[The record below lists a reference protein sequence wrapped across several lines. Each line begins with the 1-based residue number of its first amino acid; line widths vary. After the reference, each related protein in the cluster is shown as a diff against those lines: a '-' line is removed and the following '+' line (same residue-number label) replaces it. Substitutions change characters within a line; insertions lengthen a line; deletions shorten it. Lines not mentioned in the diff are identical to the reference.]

1 MMLEPTIE
9 ELILSGVVEVSSVD
23 PDSGEFLYSFTNK
36 LHEVMPDFFNRK
48 LDFVKQEVDF
58 FLETGF
64 LEVNDPRAKNPIIF
78 LTDKAFDEEEVSTLS
93 KNKQKSL
100 KEIKRLFEER

>member
-1 MMLEPTIE
+1 MLEPTIE

-23 PDSGEFLYSFTNK
+23 PDSGEFLYSFTDK
-36 LHEVMPDFFNRK
+36 LHEVMPELLNRK

-58 FLETGF
+58 FLEIGF
-64 LEVNDPRAKNPIIF
+64 LEVDNPKSRNPIIF
-78 LTDKAFDEEEVSTLS
+78 LTDKAFDEDEVSTLS

>member
-23 PDSGEFLYSFTNK
+23 PDSGELLYSFTNK
-36 LHEVMPDFFNRK
+36 LHEVMPEFLNRK

-58 FLETGF
+58 FIETGF
-64 LEVNDPRAKNPIIF
+64 LEVNDPRAQNPIIF
-78 LTDKAFDEEEVSTLS
+78 LTDKAFDEEEVADLS

>member
-1 MMLEPTIE
+1 MLEPTIE

-23 PDSGEFLYSFTNK
+23 PDTGEFLYSFTDK
-36 LHEVMPDFFNRK
+36 LHEVMPEFFNRK

-64 LEVNDPRAKNPIIF
+64 LEVDNPKSRNPIIF

-93 KNKQKSL
+93 RNKQKSL

>member
-1 MMLEPTIE
+1 MLEPTIE

-23 PDSGEFLYSFTNK
+23 PNTGEFLYSFTDK
-36 LHEVMPDFFNRK
+36 LHEVMPEFLNRK

-64 LEVNDPRAKNPIIF
+64 LEVDNPKARNPIIF
-78 LTDKAFDEEEVSTLS
+78 LTDKAFDEEEIETLS

>member
-1 MMLEPTIE
+1 MLEPTIE

-23 PDSGEFLYSFTNK
+23 PDSGEFLYSFTDK
-36 LHEVMPDFFNRK
+36 LHEVMPELLNRK

-64 LEVNDPRAKNPIIF
+64 LEVDNPKSRNPIIF

>member
-1 MMLEPTIE
+1 MLEPTIE
-9 ELILSGVVEVSSVD
+9 ELILSGVVEVSSVN
-23 PDSGEFLYSFTNK
+23 PDTGEFLYSFTDK
-36 LHEVMPDFFNRK
+36 LHEVMPEFLNRK

-64 LEVNDPRAKNPIIF
+64 LEVDNPKARNPIIF

>member
-1 MMLEPTIE
+1 MLEPTIE

-23 PDSGEFLYSFTNK
+23 SNSGELLYSFTDK
-36 LHEVMPDFFNRK
+36 LHEIMPEFLNRK
-48 LDFVKQEVDF
+48 LDFVKQEVEF
-58 FLETGF
+58 FLEIGF
-64 LEVNDPRAKNPIIF
+64 LEVNDPKALNPIIF
-78 LTDKAFDEEEVSTLS
+78 LTDKAFDEDEVATLS

>member
-1 MMLEPTIE
+1 MLEPTIE

-23 PDSGEFLYSFTNK
+23 PNTGEFLYSFTDK
-36 LHEVMPDFFNRK
+36 LHEVMPEFLNRK

-64 LEVNDPRAKNPIIF
+64 LEVDNPKARNPIIF

>member
-1 MMLEPTIE
+1 MLEPTIE

-23 PDSGEFLYSFTNK
+23 PDTGEFLYSFTDK
-36 LHEVMPDFFNRK
+36 LHEVMPELLNRK

-58 FLETGF
+58 FLEIGF
-64 LEVNDPRAKNPIIF
+64 LEVDNPKSRNPIIF
-78 LTDKAFDEEEVSTLS
+78 LTDKAFDEDEVSTLS

>member
-1 MMLEPTIE
+1 MLEPTIE

-23 PDSGEFLYSFTNK
+23 PDSGEFLYSFTDK
-36 LHEVMPDFFNRK
+36 LHEVMPELLNRK

-58 FLETGF
+58 FLEIGF
-64 LEVNDPRAKNPIIF
+64 LEVDNPKSRNPIIF

-93 KNKQKSL
+93 KNKQNSL

>member
-1 MMLEPTIE
+1 MLEPTIE

-23 PDSGEFLYSFTNK
+23 PDTGEFLYSFTEK
-36 LHEVMPDFFNRK
+36 LHEVMPELLNRK

-64 LEVNDPRAKNPIIF
+64 LEVDNPKSRNPIIF
-78 LTDKAFDEEEVSTLS
+78 LTDKAFDEDEVSTLS

>member
-1 MMLEPTIE
+1 MLEPTIE

-23 PDSGEFLYSFTNK
+23 PDSGEFLYSFTDK
-36 LHEVMPDFFNRK
+36 LHEVMPELLNRK

-58 FLETGF
+58 FLEIGF
-64 LEVNDPRAKNPIIF
+64 LEVDNPKSRNPIIF
-78 LTDKAFDEEEVSTLS
+78 LTDKAFDEEEIFALS

>member
-1 MMLEPTIE
+1 MLEPTIE

-23 PDSGEFLYSFTNK
+23 PDSGEFLYSFTDK
-36 LHEVMPDFFNRK
+36 LHEVMPELLNRK

-64 LEVNDPRAKNPIIF
+64 LEVDNPKSRNPIIF
-78 LTDKAFDEEEVSTLS
+78 LTDKAFDEDEVYTLS